1 MIVDNKNDGGFN
13 LNLKKLFTAIVCG
26 AITLSALSFSP
37 VVSLDADAASFSD
50 VNNAAVFVK
59 QQTSVTCTLA
69 SNVMMLRRAAM
80 MRGDSD
86 WSSVTENACRSTLWC
101 EGVGMYHSYQYKNI
115 NVSYQYISG
124 SPRTALIN
132 ALKQHPEGI
141 VAYDYDYPHAI
152 LLTDYTDG
160 VFYCADPARN
170 TPSGRMKVSNALIS
184 IDNVDT
190 YWYVAS
196 PTVSFNGAKTVD
208 DTSTS
213 VKENWQITSSDG
225 VNMRSGAGISYS
237 RVGGVP
243 YKAVISVT
251 KKKASEG
258 YTWGYTSYGSSNGW
272 VALNYATQVTS
283 SAALE
288 NTSTVPK
295 TGLMLG
301 NTLTVKG
308 SATGGSGSYQYMLQV
323 KKSTDVDWT
332 TVRNYASS
340 ASMVFNPTSA
350 GQYSLYVKVKDST
363 GKTDGKKLVVFVG
376 DTALENTS
384 TVPKTGLMLGNA
396 LTVKGSATGGA
407 GTYQYTLLTRKIDE
421 TDWTTAVDYSTTS
434 KMVFCPS
441 SAGKYILYVKV
452 KDNAGKVVGKQFTV
466 KVGDTPLE
474 NNSRMTKETI
484 SLGTGVIVKGL
495 ASEGTG
501 SYEYTLLVKKSG
513 TTVWK
518 TIRDYDTDPSIELTP
533 QSAGQYDVYVK
544 VRDSAGNIA
553 KKTLTLNVN
562 A

>member
-1 MIVDNKNDGGFN
+1 M
-13 LNLKKLFTAIVCG
+13 NLKKLFTAIVCG

-308 SATGGSGSYQYMLQV
+308 SATGG
-323 KKSTDVDWT
+323 
-332 TVRNYASS
+332 
-340 ASMVFNPTSA
+340 
-350 GQYSLYVKVKDST
+350 
-363 GKTDGKKLVVFVG
+363 
-376 DTALENTS
+376 
-384 TVPKTGLMLGNA
+384 
-396 LTVKGSATGGA
+396 A

-495 ASEGTG
+495 ASGGTG